1 MRKDKFLFT
10 LPWSEGH
17 IFPDDDKH
25 CQTLHSCG
33 NPAALPDQA
42 HRYVC
47 FLVITFLTCKGKQNA
62 VHAFGHVLQRM
73 RNGSDGYLNFLDDV
87 LEIKRKYYTFNPS
100 DYEIVVYD
108 DLNKMFDDIKMKNT
122 TDKDCEKHV
131 KNRFYE
137 LSAQA
142 NSLNQTAKELQES
155 DAIKTYRVMI
165 LDNLK
170 YEWTPDSTY
179 ANWNELMRRTYD
191 LYRESIDAFI
201 QTKMKNQLKSLRAR
215 INRERRESNKNENA

>member
-1 MRKDKFLFT
+1 MNFEDSIDFENPIDALDKFEKYLCIYEI
-10 LPWSEGH
+10 LINMWKKA
-17 IFPDDDKH
+17 I
-25 CQTLHSCG
+25 
-33 NPAALPDQA
+33 N
-42 HRYVC
+42 Y
-47 FLVITFLTCKGKQNA
+47 
-62 VHAFGHVLQRM
+62 
-73 RNGSDGYLNFLDDV
+73 DGYGYSLSK
-87 LEIKRKYYTFNPS
+87 IKHAVQYSFGVDEFFEGTDAFIKSFHLYH
-100 DYEIVVYD
+100 
-108 DLNKMFDDIKMKNT
+108 DIKMKNT

>member
-1 MRKDKFLFT
+1 MNFEDSIDFENPIDALDKFEKYLCIYEI
-10 LPWSEGH
+10 LINMWKKA
-17 IFPDDDKH
+17 I
-25 CQTLHSCG
+25 
-33 NPAALPDQA
+33 N
-42 HRYVC
+42 Y
-47 FLVITFLTCKGKQNA
+47 
-62 VHAFGHVLQRM
+62 
-73 RNGSDGYLNFLDDV
+73 DGYGYSLSK
-87 LEIKRKYYTFNPS
+87 IKHAVQYSFGVDEFFEGTDAFIKSFHLYHDT
-100 DYEIVVYD
+100 
-108 DLNKMFDDIKMKNT
+108 KMKNT
-122 TDKDCEKHV
+122 TDKDYEKHV

-142 NSLNQTAKELQES
+142 NLLNQTAKELQES

-191 LYRESIDAFI
+191 LYRESIDALI